1 MPCGAYLAAAGPF
14 CGHPT
19 VAYQGAHVLPV
30 PVAMFQASTPMHP
43 AVSFPCPALAGMPGG
58 CYPSRAAPV
67 LMQPV
72 QGALQGPAGV
82 WPWPALHQPI
92 PCSTAELKRQLRT
105 DIEEEQE
112 EERRRRKQ
120 RFASSAS
127 DIEFVLSEM
136 KEWREWKAS
145 EEGNWESAKE

>member
-1 MPCGAYLAAAGPF
+1 
-14 CGHPT
+14 
-19 VAYQGAHVLPV
+19 
-30 PVAMFQASTPMHP
+30 
-43 AVSFPCPALAGMPGG
+43 
-58 CYPSRAAPV
+58 
-67 LMQPV
+67 MQPV

-82 WPWPALHQPI
+82 WPCLALRQPI
-92 PCSTAELKRQLRT
+92 PSSTAELKRQLRT

-136 KEWREWKAS
+136 KDWREWKAS